1 MTQKLPFRKRA
12 QGVVLALLPQTLG
25 RQFMTVASLLVL
37 LIVGGGSMALQA
49 LHATSETAQQLAR
62 ERLTLMTDAQELVQ
76 HALLIERES
85 FRIVASVSPEQMR
98 SSYDDALS
106 HLEET
111 DRLISRLAA
120 ASDNASV
127 LSLHQSG
134 QLLRNTLHLL
144 ASLQESIPEDA
155 AGIQTH
161 PGLQQFHAELQRHTL
176 EMLSA
181 AQELSAYLSDD
192 YRQTISQLAEST
204 RQKQE
209 RVALLLGGSLFL
221 VWLIAYP
228 LFGRHVVNRLRV
240 VSRYLRNDI
249 SEDEHTLPVHGS
261 DEIALMARAVEQFLA
276 DRRQLAATNL
286 ILEAERKRQEELIE
300 KLALT
305 QNQLLQSEKLAA
317 IGQLAAGVAH
327 EINTPIGFVH
337 SNLGTMQQYMRDIFR
352 LLAAYEAEEGKLPD
366 SIRESLAALR
376 QQIDL
381 VYLRQDGK
389 ELIEESLSG
398 LQRVR
403 RIVQDLKDFS
413 HVDESE
419 RQVTNLEKCL
429 DSTLNILASE
439 LRDRA
444 EVVREFAG
452 LPEIECAPSQIN
464 QVFMNLLLNA
474 LQALGEHGRIT
485 VRTGSDDNE
494 VWAEIED
501 TGSGIRPEHLGRIF
515 EPFFTTKPVGKGTGL
530 GLSLSYGIIHKHGGH
545 ISVDSQPGNGCT
557 FRVSLPRRLQG

>member
-1 MTQKLPFRKRA
+1 MAQKPPFRKRA

-49 LHATSETAQQLAR
+49 LHATSESAQQLAR

-98 SSYDDALS
+98 SSYGDALS
-106 HLEET
+106 LLEET

-120 ASDNASV
+120 ASDSAAI

-144 ASLQESIPEDA
+144 ASLHDSIPEDA
-155 AGIQTH
+155 AQMRAH

-192 YRQTISQLAEST
+192 YRQNIRQLADST

-228 LFGRHVVNRLRV
+228 LFGRHVVNRLRL
-240 VSRYLRNDI
+240 VSRYLRHDM
-249 SEDEHTLPVHGS
+249 SVDAQTLPVHGS
-261 DEIALMARAVEQFLA
+261 DEIAQMARSVEQFLA

-337 SNLGTMQQYMRDIFR
+337 SNLGTLQQYLRDIFR
-352 LLAAYEAEEGKLPD
+352 LVAAYEAEEDKLPD

-389 ELIEESLSG
+389 ELLEESLSG

-419 RQVTNLEKCL
+419 RQLTNLEQCL

-444 EVVREFAG
+444 EVVREFSG

-474 LQALGEHGRIT
+474 LQALGEHGSIT

-530 GLSLSYGIIHKHGGH
+530 GLSLSYGIIHKHGGR
-545 ISVDSQPGNGCT
+545 ITVDSQPGRGSS
-557 FRVSLPRRLQG
+557 FRVSLPRRQQG